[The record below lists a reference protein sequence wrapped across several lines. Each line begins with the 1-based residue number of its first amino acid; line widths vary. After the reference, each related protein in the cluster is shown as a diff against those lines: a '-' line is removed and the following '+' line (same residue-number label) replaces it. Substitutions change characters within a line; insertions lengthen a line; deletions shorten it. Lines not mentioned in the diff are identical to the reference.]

1 MTATDRTPPP
11 LKWLCLGNRDAN
23 DGFELFAHGIYARN
37 GALVGSKL
45 SLRERRQRVDLSAF
59 LSGAPPLLAEAAVK
73 HLLARLLCVHRH
85 NTDLELLGKN
95 FIPLHASSLGNAGVC
110 ERILASARQLQQ
122 HQVELCLLLA
132 IDEQEPA
139 SAEYLASLARLRD
152 SGVRIALHP
161 QRIDTDARQCFAEVD
176 AGLMGYLLTLWLD
189 ERQLQE
195 WGWRIPFA
203 AGLLVLPIGLYIR
216 LNLAETFSGR
226 GRQASTRNLLGELFG
241 NHRRAL
247 LLGLLILSG
256 STITQYF
263 LNYMTTFALTEL
275 HLPAGIAM
283 LSTLVAGAALALS
296 ALLGGVLCDRYGRR
310 AVLIL
315 PRLALLAVLF
325 PALQAMTRHPEPAVF
340 LAVLALLSA
349 LHGMSGAALIVL
361 LVESFPRAL
370 RSTGFSLVYA
380 TGVAAFGGT
389 AQIVVTWLIGVTGNP
404 LSPLGYLLLANL
416 VCLVGAWLARE
427 TWPGRGDMG
436 GAPLVLRD

>member
-95 FIPLHASSLGNAGVC
+95 FIPLHASSLCNAGVC
-110 ERILASARQLQQ
+110 ERLLASARQLQQ

-176 AGLMGYLLTLWLD
+176 AGLCDYLGLD
-189 ERQLQE
+189 AR
-195 WGWRIPFA
+195 
-203 AGLLVLPIGLYIR
+203 LLAPGPL
-216 LNLAETFSGR
+216 
-226 GRQASTRNLLGELFG
+226 TRNLRQRKSIEYLLPHSLSVRAAYLDQHPEVGCVGALVIYIDSEGQETKRQNG
-241 NHRRAL
+241 NRIRQL
-247 LLGLLILSG
+247 DFDYLLGNAYVCGAPVSLYRMEALRAAGFYDPEIKVQDFQMTLRIASQGYQIHKLPVLVTRYRRHPDNLSRRYKVLLDADLR
-256 STITQYF
+256 TIAPYQSHPAYERGRTELVNKALKYAVVADKRHAWQ
-263 LNYMTTFALTEL
+263 LLRSLPLRQWNRTTFRRLKRFLL
-275 HLPAGIAM
+275 H
-283 LSTLVAGAALALS
+283 
-296 ALLGGVLCDRYGRR
+296 
-310 AVLIL
+310 
-315 PRLALLAVLF
+315 
-325 PALQAMTRHPEPAVF
+325 H
-340 LAVLALLSA
+340 
-349 LHGMSGAALIVL
+349 
-361 LVESFPRAL
+361 ES
-370 RSTGFSLVYA
+370 
-380 TGVAAFGGT
+380 
-389 AQIVVTWLIGVTGNP
+389 
-404 LSPLGYLLLANL
+404 
-416 VCLVGAWLARE
+416 
-427 TWPGRGDMG
+427 
-436 GAPLVLRD
+436 

>member
-152 SGVRIALHP
+152 SGVRI
-161 QRIDTDARQCFAEVD
+161 
-176 AGLMGYLLTLWLD
+176 
-189 ERQLQE
+189 
-195 WGWRIPFA
+195 
-203 AGLLVLPIGLYIR
+203 
-216 LNLAETFSGR
+216 
-226 GRQASTRNLLGELFG
+226 
-241 NHRRAL
+241 
-247 LLGLLILSG
+247 
-256 STITQYF
+256 
-263 LNYMTTFALTEL
+263 
-275 HLPAGIAM
+275 
-283 LSTLVAGAALALS
+283 
-296 ALLGGVLCDRYGRR
+296 
-310 AVLIL
+310 
-315 PRLALLAVLF
+315 
-325 PALQAMTRHPEPAVF
+325 
-340 LAVLALLSA
+340 
-349 LHGMSGAALIVL
+349 
-361 LVESFPRAL
+361 
-370 RSTGFSLVYA
+370 
-380 TGVAAFGGT
+380 
-389 AQIVVTWLIGVTGNP
+389 
-404 LSPLGYLLLANL
+404 
-416 VCLVGAWLARE
+416 
-427 TWPGRGDMG
+427 
-436 GAPLVLRD
+436 

>member
-59 LSGAPPLLAEAAVK
+59 LSCAPPLLAEAAVK

-176 AGLMGYLLTLWLD
+176 AGLCDYLSLD
-189 ERQLQE
+189 AR
-195 WGWRIPFA
+195 
-203 AGLLVLPIGLYIR
+203 LLAPGPL
-216 LNLAETFSGR
+216 
-226 GRQASTRNLLGELFG
+226 TRNLRQRKSIEYL
-241 NHRRAL
+241 NRL
-247 LLGLLILSG
+247 LVAQDIQMLC
-256 STITQYF
+256 
-263 LNYMTTFALTEL
+263 LNVDNEEL
-275 HLPAGIAM
+275 HQQANALPFAF
-283 LSTLVAGAALALS
+283 
-296 ALLGGVLCDRYGRR
+296 RHGRHYSEPFQ
-310 AVLIL
+310 AW
-315 PRLALLAVLF
+315 PF
-325 PALQAMTRHPEPAVF
+325 SSPA
-340 LAVLALLSA
+340 
-349 LHGMSGAALIVL
+349 
-361 LVESFPRAL
+361 
-370 RSTGFSLVYA
+370 
-380 TGVAAFGGT
+380 
-389 AQIVVTWLIGVTGNP
+389 
-404 LSPLGYLLLANL
+404 
-416 VCLVGAWLARE
+416 C
-427 TWPGRGDMG
+427 
-436 GAPLVLRD
+436 

>member
-1 MTATDRTPPP
+1 MTAPVHQYS
-11 LKWLCLGNRDAN
+11 N
-23 DGFELFAHGIYARN
+23 E
-37 GALVGSKL
+37 
-45 SLRERRQRVDLSAF
+45 ERRKRIFAIVGASSGNLVEWFDFYVYAF
-59 LSGAPPLLAEAAVK
+59 CAIYFAPAFFPSDNPTVQLLNTAGVFAAGFLMRPIGGWMFGRIADK
-73 HLLARLLCVHRH
+73 HGRKTAMLISVVMMCAGSLAIACMPTYASIGTLAPALLLLARMFQGLSVGGEYGTSATYMSEVALKGQRGFFASFQYVTLIGGQLLAV
-85 NTDLELLGKN
+85 LVVV
-95 FIPLHASSLGNAGVC
+95 I
-110 ERILASARQLQQ
+110 LQQ
-122 HQVELCLLLA
+122 LLSEDELRA
-132 IDEQEPA
+132 
-139 SAEYLASLARLRD
+139 
-152 SGVRIALHP
+152 
-161 QRIDTDARQCFAEVD
+161 
-176 AGLMGYLLTLWLD
+176 
-189 ERQLQE
+189 

-216 LNLAETFSGR
+216 LNLAETFAGR
-226 GRQASTRNLLGELFG
+226 GRQASTRSLLGELFG

-416 VCLVGAWLARE
+416 VCLGGAWLARE